1 MALDYTIIGKRLKQA
16 RIDSGFTQEMLAEK
30 LNVSVAFLSR
40 LETGSSHINLHRLE
54 QICRITGVSEGYILN
69 GVSEE
74 ASDYLIDEFAK
85 VLKDCSAE
93 QLKLIYN
100 IAKLIKE
107 GNENHL

>member
-1 MALDYTIIGKRLKQA
+1 MALDYKIIGNRLKQA
-16 RIDSGFTQEMLAEK
+16 RIDSGLTQEMLAEQ

-40 LETGSSHINLHRLE
+40 LETGSSHVNLHRLE

-74 ASDYLIDEFAK
+74 SSNYLLDEFSEL
-85 VLKDCSAE
+85 LKDCSPE

-107 GNENHL
+107 S

>member
-1 MALDYTIIGKRLKQA
+1 MALDYKIIGKRLKQA
-16 RIDSGFTQEMLAEK
+16 RIDSGLTQEMLAEK

-40 LETGSSHINLHRLE
+40 IETGSSHINLHRLE
-54 QICRITGVSEGYILN
+54 QICRITGISEGFILN

-74 ASDYLIDEFAK
+74 ASNYLSEEFSEL
-85 VLKDCSAE
+85 LKNCSSE

-107 GNENHL
+107 NN